1 MMPRPLNKLIPTT
14 VVGSYPQPPWLV
26 DLDRLKDH
34 IVPRVRAHDIW
45 RVAPPLLAEAQD
57 DATLIA
63 IRDMERAGIDIISD
77 GEVRRESYSNHFI
90 MGLSGVDLDRP
101 AKVEAMPGHWVEIPR
116 VAGPIRR
123 LKPIEIKAMKF
134 LRANTD
140 RATKITLPGPFTLSQ
155 QAHNEFYED
164 DEAIA
169 MAFAAVINEEALAL
183 QCAGADV
190 IQIDEPWLR
199 RDPAAASRYGI
210 KAINRAFQGITVTK
224 AIHLCFGYAF
234 IAPGQKPTTYPFL
247 EQLADTVVDHI
258 SVEAAQPHLDLA
270 SLHKLTG
277 KTIMLGVLDLSTA
290 HAEAPED
297 IAALLR
303 SALKFIPA
311 DRLVAAP
318 DCGMKYMALKLA
330 FEKLAAMAQGAAMVR
345 NEINGRSEL
354 PQ

>member
-1 MMPRPLNKLIPTT
+1 MVPRPLPELIPTT
-14 VVGSYPQPPWLV
+14 VVGSYPQPTWLV

-34 IVPRVRAHDIW
+34 IVPRVRADDIW
-45 RVAPPLLAEAQD
+45 RVKPEQLAEAQD
-57 DATLIA
+57 DATLVA

-77 GEVRRESYSNHFI
+77 GEVRRESYSNHFV
-90 MGLSGVDLDRP
+90 MGLDGIDIDSP

-116 VAGPIRR
+116 VAGAIRR
-123 LKPIEIKAMKF
+123 LGPVEVDAMKF

-140 RATKITLPGPFTLSQ
+140 RAAKITLPGPFTLSQ

-164 DEAIA
+164 DETMA

-183 QCAGADV
+183 QAAGADV

-210 KAINRAFQGITVTK
+210 KAINRAFQNITVTK

-234 IAPGQKPTTYPFL
+234 VAPGQKPKTYPFL
-247 EQLADTVVDHI
+247 EQLAATIVDHI
-258 SVEAAQPHLDLA
+258 SVEAAQPQLDLG

-277 KTIMLGVLDLSTA
+277 KTIMLGVLDLSA
-290 HAEAPED
+290 AQAETPATVASRLR
-297 IAALLR
+297 AALE
-303 SALKFIPA
+303 FIPA

-318 DCGMKYMALKLA
+318 DCGMKYMTRRLA
-330 FEKLAAMAQGAAMVR
+330 FDKLSAMAHGAAMVR
-345 NEINGRSEL
+345 DELNGSGPSL
-354 PQ
+354 